1 MHGSSVMPRL
11 ISAAGRCM
19 FATSAE
25 PEKPIGPVP
34 PRAAQN
40 DVEEEHPEH
49 LPEIKELSIQSKSP
63 SGNFGFKTRRYD
75 VIEI

>member
-1 MHGSSVMPRL
+1 LKDQPDVPDRRPSPMHGSSVMPRL

-40 DVEEEHPEH
+40 DVEEEHLEH
-49 LPEIKELSIQSKSP
+49 LPEIKELFHPK
-63 SGNFGFKTRRYD
+63 
-75 VIEI
+75 